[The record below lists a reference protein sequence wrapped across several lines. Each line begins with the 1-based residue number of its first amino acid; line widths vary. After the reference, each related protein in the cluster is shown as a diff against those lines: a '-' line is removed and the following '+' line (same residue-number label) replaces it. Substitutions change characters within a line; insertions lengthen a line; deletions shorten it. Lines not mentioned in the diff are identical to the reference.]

1 MRMGDN
7 HKILLD
13 IAGWLAAVL
22 LLAAYWLISNKRV
35 AGDSVGYQSLNIVG
49 SILLMANTAYYGAY
63 PSAFVNLV
71 WLGIAVYALRGRL
84 AGFLSSGRAGASL
97 D

>member
-1 MRMGDN
+1 MGDN
-7 HKILLD
+7 HKLLLD

-22 LLAAYWLISNKRV
+22 LLAAYWLISTKRV
-35 AGDSVGYQSLNIVG
+35 EGDSTGYQSLNIVG

-71 WLGIAVYALRGRL
+71 WLGIALYAIRGRM
-84 AGFLSSGRAGASL
+84 GRVL
-97 D
+97 R

>member
-1 MRMGDN
+1 MGDN
-7 HKILLD
+7 HRLLLD
-13 IAGWLAAVL
+13 IVGWAAAGM
-22 LLAAYWLISNKRV
+22 LLAAYWLISTKRV
-35 AGDSVGYQSLNIVG
+35 LGDSPGYQSLNIVG

-84 AGFLSSGRAGASL
+84 ARVRGSRDENAAV
-97 D
+97 

>member
-1 MRMGDN
+1 VG
-7 HKILLD
+7 
-13 IAGWLAAVL
+13 AGL
-22 LLAAYWLISNKRV
+22 LLAAYWLISTRRLL
-35 AGDSVGYQSLNIVG
+35 GDSMGYQSLNIVG

-84 AGFLSSGRAGASL
+84 ATAMMRRTIRGKE
-97 D
+97 